1 MTAKAAMSMFS
12 SQFSAMAHG
21 GGATLIGSVGVGLL
35 LLAFLLNL
43 TGRLRAGGYAY
54 LSLNLTGGALAC
66 LSSYLIGFVPFVV
79 LEGTWAAV
87 ACVGLVGKFSGR
99 GGGGRGAAH

>member
-1 MTAKAAMSMFS
+1 MT
-12 SQFSAMAHG
+12 HG
-21 GGATLIGSVGVGLL
+21 DGATLIGSAGVGLL

-43 TGRLRAGGYAY
+43 LGMMRAGGYAY
-54 LSLNLTGGALAC
+54 LALNLAGGALAC

-87 ACVGLVGKFSGR
+87 AGVGLVRNAAGR
-99 GGGGRGAAH
+99 GNRQSATH